1 MQCADETER
10 TLGTAEEGGDS
21 TRAIFTGG
29 LARGGPRDPSA
40 RSVSPIW
47 ARKRSGLM
55 RSTLGS
61 VAKFRSF
68 QSIGFG

>member
-1 MQCADETER
+1 MTWDGAGEESGGARMEWADETER
-10 TLGTAEEGGDS
+10 TLGAAEKGGGS

-47 ARKRSGLM
+47 ARKRSG
-55 RSTLGS
+55 
-61 VAKFRSF
+61 
-68 QSIGFG
+68 IID